1 MQFSKCKG
9 HSTFFEV
16 GEGGLGWTPKM
27 VYIEIIIST
36 KNQIIFFKP
45 MCIFFSLQ
53 QLNRMIDDYKVY
65 NFGIVIT

>member
-9 HSTFFEV
+9 RSTFFEV